1 MNNRNGIPR
10 AETNKR
16 PSNPL
21 GLLGLSLRG
30 GRLAVGEEACVQAM
44 RAGKAKLLLTACD
57 AAGNTLR
64 QAAFWSGKTHTPHI
78 SVPFTKAQLG
88 AALGRASCAVAA
100 VTDKGLVLAVEKAL
114 GESI

>member
-1 MNNRNGIPR
+1 MNNLNDIPKTE
-10 AETNKR
+10 AGKR
-16 PSNPL
+16 PANPL
-21 GLLGLSLRG
+21 GLLGISLRG

-64 QAAFWSGKTHTPHI
+64 QAVFWSGKTHTPHRP
-78 SVPFTKAQLG
+78 VPFTKAQLG

-100 VTDKGLVLAVEKAL
+100 VTDRGLALAVEKAL
-114 GESI
+114 GERI